1 MASWQDVETA
11 VPDLAAAVR
20 TVFDAHKHKV
30 LATLRADGSPRVSG
44 NEVTFKDG
52 EAWLGMMHR
61 SVKALDLLR
70 DPRLAVHSATADAE
84 LKLGD
89 AKLSGRAVEETDAE
103 TIRRFGADAAEE
115 HGGAE
120 EQDGAESPEG
130 GDPPEGA
137 ESPEPFHLFRID
149 IAELSIVRIGDPPD
163 HLVIESWSPAAGYRR
178 TERR

>member
-1 MASWQDVETA
+1 MATWQEIEAA

-20 TVFDAHKHKV
+20 AAFDAHKHKV
-30 LATLRADGSPRVSG
+30 LATVRADGSPRVSG

-52 EAWLGMMHR
+52 DVWLGMMLR

-89 AKLSGRAVEETDAE
+89 AKMSGRAVEETDPE
-103 TIRRFGADAAEE
+103 TIRRFGSDSGEEHDGQQPAEE
-115 HGGAE
+115 
-120 EQDGAESPEG
+120 
-130 GDPPEGA
+130 
-137 ESPEPFHLFRID
+137 FHLFRVDVSEI
-149 IAELSIVRIGDPPD
+149 SIVRIGDPPD

>member
-1 MASWQDVETA
+1 MASWHDVEAA
-11 VPDLAAAVR
+11 VPDLAATVR
-20 TVFDAHKHKV
+20 TVFDAYKHKV

-61 SVKALDLLR
+61 SLKALDLLR

-103 TIRRFGADAAEE
+103 TIRRFGADSAEE
-115 HGGAE
+115 HGNAE
-120 EQDGAESPEG
+120 
-130 GDPPEGA
+130 PPEGA
-137 ESPEPFHLFRID
+137 EPENFHLFRID
-149 IAELSIVRIGDPPD
+149 IAEMSIVRIGDPPD

>member
-1 MASWQDVETA
+1 MGSWQEVEAA
-11 VPDLAAAVR
+11 VPELAAVVR
-20 TVFDAHKHKV
+20 AAFDAHKHKV

-61 SVKALDLLR
+61 SLKALDLLR

-89 AKLSGRAVEETDAE
+89 AKLSGRAVEETDPE
-103 TIRRFGADAAEE
+103 TVRRFGADTAEE
-115 HGGAE
+115 HGG
-120 EQDGAESPEG
+120 DK
-130 GDPPEGA
+130 PPESA
-137 ESPEPFHLFRID
+137 EPPEPFHLFRID
-149 IAELSIVRIGDPPD
+149 ISEASIVRIGDPPD
-163 HLVIESWSPAAGYRR
+163 HLVIESWSSAAGYRR

>member
-1 MASWQDVETA
+1 MASWQEIEAA

-20 TVFDAHKHKV
+20 AAFDAHKHKV

-44 NEVTFKDG
+44 NELTFKDG
-52 EAWLGMMHR
+52 DVWLGMMQR
-61 SVKALDLLR
+61 SVKALDLRR

-103 TIRRFGADAAEE
+103 VKRSFGSDSAEE
-115 HGGAE
+115 HDGHEPAE
-120 EQDGAESPEG
+120 EY
-130 GDPPEGA
+130 
-137 ESPEPFHLFRID
+137 HLFRVD
-149 IAELSIVRIGDPPD
+149 IGEISIVRIGDPPD
-163 HLVIESWSPAAGYRR
+163 HLLIESWSPASGYRR

>member
-1 MASWQDVETA
+1 MATWQEIEAA

-20 TVFDAHKHKV
+20 AAFDAHKHKV

-44 NEVTFKDG
+44 NELTFKDG

-103 TIRRFGADAAEE
+103 TKRSFGSDSAEE
-115 HGGAE
+115 H
-120 EQDGAESPEG
+120 DGQE
-130 GDPPEGA
+130 PPE
-137 ESPEPFHLFRID
+137 EYHLFRVD
-149 IAELSIVRIGDPPD
+149 VSEVSVVRIGDPPD
-163 HLVIESWSPAAGYRR
+163 HLVVESWSPASGYRR
-178 TERR
+178 IERR